1 MHHQKLLATI
11 QTICKQHYCQQ
22 DRDSLRM
29 SPTLQQLFW
38 GCSAEAQLH
47 SMTVALG
54 PQKEKAKLRTRSSQ
68 RMEKWWLRCCM
79 PAHQQSRGLRRW
91 VMDTESRET
100 KHTVMQV
107 LLFLHADGHT
117 PSLQLS
123 LERAST
129 HWPQI
134 NMS

>member
-1 MHHQKLLATI
+1 
-11 QTICKQHYCQQ
+11 
-22 DRDSLRM
+22 M
-29 SPTLQQLFW
+29 SQTLQQLIG
-38 GCSAEAQLH
+38 GCSAEAELH
-47 SMTVALG
+47 SMTVDTVTLG

-68 RMEKWWLRCCM
+68 RMEKRWLPCCM

-91 VMDTESRET
+91 VMDTTSRET
-100 KHTVMQV
+100 KDTVMQV

-117 PSLQLS
+117 PGLQLS
-123 LERAST
+123 LEIAST